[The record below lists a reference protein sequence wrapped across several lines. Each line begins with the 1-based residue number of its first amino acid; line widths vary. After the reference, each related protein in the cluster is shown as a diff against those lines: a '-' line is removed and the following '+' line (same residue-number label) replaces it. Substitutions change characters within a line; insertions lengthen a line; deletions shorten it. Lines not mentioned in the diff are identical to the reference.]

1 MICALREGKLSS
13 GHDLEEGWK
22 KGGGP
27 QERPLHGM
35 GGVSSPI
42 SDEGTKYD
50 TFMQI
55 LRDDVEENSST
66 AER

>member
-1 MICALREGKLSS
+1 MICALREEKLSS

-27 QERPLHGM
+27 QERPLYGM

-42 SDEGTKYD
+42 SDECTKYD
-50 TFMQI
+50 KNMQI
-55 LRDDVEENSST
+55 LVEDI
-66 AER
+66 